1 MEDSKL
7 SLSDLIILKN
17 LSKNSRTSLKD
28 LATKASISKQA
39 MHKRLKKIEVDYIK
53 KYVTLIDY
61 GILGYN
67 TIQIYFKIQGI
78 NRREYRKKISELQ
91 KIEKVVWISNFIGE
105 YDIGISIMYK
115 TIDEINKVISRVYQL
130 FKGYVKNKEW
140 HLIKNQYVSPILS
153 DEQKEVICFEKDK
166 EINISN
172 IDRKII
178 ESIKHNPRF
187 ILVDISSKIGINHKT
202 LQKHIMQ
209 LEKNKVIKGYGVLLN
224 YRKLGYEWNICIL
237 NITPGSNLSS
247 LLNLLKKEN
256 NVPFISTTIENNI
269 IFDYVSKDYNELKEF
284 LDKLQIEFSKI
295 IDTYKILSVL
305 NLEKLSD
312 SRL

>member
-91 KIEKVVWISNFIGE
+91 KSEKVVWISNFIGE

-130 FKGYVKNKEW
+130 FRVMSRTKN
-140 HLIKNQYVSPILS
+140 
-153 DEQKEVICFEKDK
+153 
-166 EINISN
+166 
-172 IDRKII
+172 
-178 ESIKHNPRF
+178 
-187 ILVDISSKIGINHKT
+187 GI
-202 LQKHIMQ
+202 
-209 LEKNKVIKGYGVLLN
+209 
-224 YRKLGYEWNICIL
+224 
-237 NITPGSNLSS
+237 
-247 LLNLLKKEN
+247 
-256 NVPFISTTIENNI
+256 
-269 IFDYVSKDYNELKEF
+269 
-284 LDKLQIEFSKI
+284 
-295 IDTYKILSVL
+295 
-305 NLEKLSD
+305 
-312 SRL
+312 